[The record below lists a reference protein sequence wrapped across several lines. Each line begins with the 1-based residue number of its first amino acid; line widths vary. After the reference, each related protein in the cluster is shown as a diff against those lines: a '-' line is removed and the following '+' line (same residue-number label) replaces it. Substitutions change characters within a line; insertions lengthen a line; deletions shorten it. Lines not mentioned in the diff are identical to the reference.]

1 MGCRDGGPS
10 WPYETPQQI
19 AQQERTRTLE
29 ALMKRFAKVRMSEFT
44 LEESLLMHKLHVAD
58 AYTFPPHIDEK
69 ELALLKVA
77 ERRIF
82 GKKGRKGNPYAAGG
96 TIDAGRN
103 AL

>member
-1 MGCRDGGPS
+1 MGCRDGEPI
-10 WPYETPQQI
+10 WPRSEIEQN
-19 AQQERTRTLE
+19 ERTDALR
-29 ALMKRFAKVRMSEFT
+29 ALMRRFAKVSMNEFT

-58 AYTFPPHIDEK
+58 AFTFPPKIDK
-69 ELALLKVA
+69 EGLAMLKAA

-96 TIDAGRN
+96 TIDSGRN